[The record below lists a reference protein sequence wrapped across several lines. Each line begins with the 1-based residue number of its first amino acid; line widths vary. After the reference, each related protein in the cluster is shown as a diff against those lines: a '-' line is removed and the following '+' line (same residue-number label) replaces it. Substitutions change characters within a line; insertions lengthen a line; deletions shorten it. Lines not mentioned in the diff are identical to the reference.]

1 MKNVSLLILALILS
15 SCIAEREFIIDYDY
29 SYRGDFSNYRTFS
42 FMTPKDT
49 INFNGISD
57 RMIKG
62 EIVKRMKTQGYKPKD
77 KRPDILISYRVYGD
91 NMAFKGYKQ
100 LDLDSW
106 NKLYGSLDDN
116 EEDPETVRAANYD
129 ERELK
134 LNDGTLLIVFIDRRT
149 NSVIWQGYASGLF
162 NESSFFV
169 KDAKYAVRTVLN
181 QYRLLAFAQQ

>member
-1 MKNVSLLILALILS
+1 
-15 SCIAEREFIIDYDY
+15 
-29 SYRGDFSNYRTFS
+29 
-42 FMTPKDT
+42 MTPKDT

-57 RMIKG
+57 RMIKE

-91 NMAFKGYKQ
+91 NMQFKGYEQ
-100 LDLDSW
+100 IDLESW
-106 NKLYGSLDDN
+106 NKLYGPLDDDI
-116 EEDPETVRAANYD
+116 EDAETARVASYG
-129 ERELK
+129 EREII
-134 LNDGTLLIVFIDRRT
+134 LNDGTLLIVFLDRRT

-169 KDAKYAVRTVLN
+169 KDAKYAVRTILN